1 MKTKKFRK
9 KLNLNKKTVANLN
22 GKEMNGVLAGAG
34 KKDSE
39 VTICTSCNHTV
50 CTSCNPTVC
59 ASCVETE
66 CCPTDTCNSIC
77 SNGGF
82 CC

>member
-34 KKDSE
+34 KKASE
-39 VTICTSCNHTV
+39 DTICTSCNPSV
-50 CTSCNPTVC
+50 CTSCI
-59 ASCVETE
+59 ETG